1 MENLSLL
8 ERFANPDLL
17 QSMTLGE
24 KLLASTYV
32 AVLGMAIT
40 FIALMILWGC
50 IIIMGNALGVRK
62 PKKEPVK
69 VAPEPKAQP
78 ERVPKS
84 VQADAGENEELV
96 AVITAAVAAS
106 LNTSTHNIVV
116 TNIVRVS
123 DTTPAWGQAGRLEQ
137 MNKML

>member
-40 FIALMILWGC
+40 FIALIILWGF
-50 IIIMGNALGVRK
+50 IIIMGNVLGVRK

-69 VAPEPKAQP
+69 VVAEPKAQP
-78 ERVPKS
+78 EIKTTAEETDS
-84 VQADAGENEELV
+84 GDDEELV
-96 AVITAAVAAS
+96 AVITAAIAAS

-116 TNIVRVS
+116 RNIVRVP
-123 DTTPAWGQAGRLEQ
+123 DTTPVWGQAGRLEQ

>member
-8 ERFANPDLL
+8 QRFANPDLL
-17 QSMTLGE
+17 QNMTLGE

-78 ERVPKS
+78 EIKTTAEETDS
-84 VQADAGENEELV
+84 GDDEELV
-96 AVITAAVAAS
+96 AVITAAIAAS

-116 TNIVRVS
+116 RNIVRVP

>member
-8 ERFANPDLL
+8 QRFANPDLIHN
-17 QSMTLGE
+17 MTIGE

-40 FIALMILWGC
+40 FIALIILWGF
-50 IIIMGNALGVRK
+50 IIIMGNVLGVRK

-69 VAPEPKAQP
+69 VVAEPKAQP
-78 ERVPKS
+78 EIKTTAEETDS
-84 VQADAGENEELV
+84 GDDEELV
-96 AVITAAVAAS
+96 AVITAAIAAS

-116 TNIVRVS
+116 RNIVRVP
-123 DTTPAWGQAGRLEQ
+123 DTTPVWGQAGRLEQ